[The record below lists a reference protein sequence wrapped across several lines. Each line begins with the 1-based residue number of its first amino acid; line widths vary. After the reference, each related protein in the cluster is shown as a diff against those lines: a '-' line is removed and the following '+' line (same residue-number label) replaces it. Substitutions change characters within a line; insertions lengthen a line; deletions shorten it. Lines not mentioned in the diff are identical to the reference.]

1 MYAARFMK
9 QPSSPPGANPAR
21 IRVLIVENHQLL
33 AHAFRNL
40 IEADPAFE
48 IVGTVE
54 SAGAALHCVETAD
67 PQIVFLDWS
76 LPRHEAEVACRRIK
90 TRPKPPRII
99 ALLDDDQDAYR
110 RVALAAGADEAIGK
124 PDFGAV
130 LVLLA
135 AAVLPG
141 E

>member
-1 MYAARFMK
+1 MK
-9 QPSSPPGANPAR
+9 QPTSPPGAAPAR

-54 SAGAALHCVETAD
+54 SAGAALYCVETAD

-76 LPRHEAEVACRRIK
+76 LPRHEAEVACRRIRA
-90 TRPKPPRII
+90 RPKPPRIV

-110 RVALAAGADEAIGK
+110 RVALAAGADEVIGK
-124 PDFGAV
+124 PDFGEV

-135 AAVLPG
+135 ASVLPG

>member
-1 MYAARFMK
+1 MK
-9 QPSSPPGANPAR
+9 SRSSHADGGAPR
-21 IRVLIVENHQLL
+21 IRVLIVEDHQVL

-48 IVGTVE
+48 VVGTAA
-54 SAGAALHCVETAD
+54 SAATALACVATSD

-76 LPRHEAEVACRRIK
+76 LPRHEAEVACRRIR
-90 TRPKPPRII
+90 TGPNPPRIV
-99 ALLDDDQDAYR
+99 ALLDDDQNVYR

-124 PDFGAV
+124 PDFGEV

-135 AAVLPG
+135 QCFSPSDVTDT
-141 E
+141 

>member
-1 MYAARFMK
+1 V
-9 QPSSPPGANPAR
+9 QPVSVRAP
-21 IRVLIVENHQLL
+21 IRVLIVEDHQLL

-48 IVGTVE
+48 VVGTAE
-54 SAGAALHCVETAD
+54 SAEGALLGVEMLD

-76 LPRHEAEVACRRIK
+76 LPGHEAEVACRRIRM
-90 TRPKPPRII
+90 RPKPPRIV
-99 ALLDDDQDAYR
+99 ALLDDDQSVYR

-124 PDFGAV
+124 PDFGEV

-135 AAVLPG
+135 RCLSPTNLPDS
-141 E
+141 

>member
-1 MYAARFMK
+1 MK
-9 QPSSPPGANPAR
+9 PSPSQPVGALAP
-21 IRVLIVENHQLL
+21 IRVLIVEDHQFL

-48 IVGTVE
+48 VVGTAE
-54 SAGAALHCVETAD
+54 SADAAMRCVETSD

-76 LPRHEAEVACRRIK
+76 LPRHEAEVACRRIRA
-90 TRPKPPRII
+90 RPQPPRIV
-99 ALLDDDQDAYR
+99 ALLDDDQNAYC

-124 PDFGAV
+124 PDFGEV

-135 AAVLPG
+135 QCFSPSDLTDS
-141 E
+141 

>member
-1 MYAARFMK
+1 MK
-9 QPSSPPGANPAR
+9 QNPLPRGVAPAR
-21 IRVLIVENHQLL
+21 IRVLVVENHQLL
-33 AHAFRNL
+33 AHAFRSL

-76 LPRHEAEVACRRIK
+76 LPRHEAEVACRRI
-90 TRPKPPRII
+90 RARAHPPRII

-110 RVALAAGADEAIGK
+110 RVALAAGADETIAK
-124 PDFGAV
+124 PDFGEL

-135 AAVLPG
+135 ASVLPG

>member
-1 MYAARFMK
+1 MK
-9 QPSSPPGANPAR
+9 PSPSQPVGAPAP
-21 IRVLIVENHQLL
+21 IRVLIVEDHQFL

-48 IVGTVE
+48 VVGTAG
-54 SAGAALHCVETAD
+54 SADAAMRCVETVD

-76 LPRHEAEVACRRIK
+76 LPRHEAEVACRRIRA
-90 TRPKPPRII
+90 RPQPPRIV
-99 ALLDDDQDAYR
+99 ALLDDDQNAYC

-124 PDFGAV
+124 PDFGEV

-135 AAVLPG
+135 QCFSPSDLTDS
-141 E
+141 

>member
-1 MYAARFMK
+1 MTPPAA
-9 QPSSPPGANPAR
+9 PAGGDPAR
-21 IRVLIVENHQLL
+21 IRVLIVEGHQLL

-48 IVGTVE
+48 VVGTAE
-54 SAGAALHCVETAD
+54 SADAALHCVETAD

-76 LPRHEAEVACRRIK
+76 LPRHEAEVACRRIRA
-90 TRPKPPRII
+90 RPASPRIV
-99 ALLDDDQDAYR
+99 ALLDDDQSAYR

-124 PDFGAV
+124 PDFGEV

-135 AAVLPG
+135 QCLSPSDLTDG
-141 E
+141 

>member
-1 MYAARFMK
+1 MK
-9 QPSSPPGANPAR
+9 PSPSQAGGAPAR
-21 IRVLIVENHQLL
+21 IRVLIVEDHQLL

-48 IVGTVE
+48 VVGTAE
-54 SAGAALHCVETAD
+54 SADAAMRCVETSD

-76 LPRHEAEVACRRIK
+76 LPRHEAEVACRRIRA
-90 TRPKPPRII
+90 RPKRPRIV
-99 ALLDDDQDAYR
+99 ALLDDDQNAYR

-124 PDFGAV
+124 PDFGEV

-135 AAVLPG
+135 QCFSPSDLTDP
-141 E
+141 